1 MQDMPR
7 RSASPTR
14 RRRRTLVLTAV
25 LLAALA
31 AVPAAQAA
39 SASPASISSAF
50 TPALIGIGSTTPT
63 ALSYTLTNPNASTA
77 LSGVSFTDTL
87 PVGLAIDNPNGESGN
102 CGSAGVITANPGS
115 QAISLSGGSLKAGST
130 CTFSVSVT
138 ATQAGTLQDTPGA
151 VTSSGGTGAPGA
163 AVSLTVLPPP
173 TLTISAP
180 ANRAK
185 LRFGQVTRARF
196 SCAQPQ
202 DAQGLADC
210 SGQDENGNTIAPN
223 GALNTR
229 ATGVHT
235 LTVDA
240 TSVDGLVTEKI
251 IQYTVLPDNRFTV
264 SHVKAAKSGAL
275 HLTLALPGPG
285 MVRIVATPGRTT
297 FAKLVRTVTAKR
309 TLRLTLAPTAA
320 GATLAKAL
328 VAGQTLH
335 LRVVVT
341 YMPRGGVKRAVTVR
355 GIAIR

>member
-7 RSASPTR
+7 RSASSNR
-14 RRRRTLVLTAV
+14 RRRRTLVLAAV

-31 AVPAAQAA
+31 AVPGAEAA
-39 SASPASISSAF
+39 SAGPASITSAF
-50 TPALIGIGSTTPT
+50 TPALIGVGSTTPT

-87 PVGLAIDNPNGESGN
+87 PAGLAIDNPNGESGA

-115 QAISLSGGSLKAGST
+115 QTISLSGGSIKAAGT

-138 ATQAGTLQDTPGA
+138 AAQAGTVQDTPGA
-151 VTSSGGTGAPGA
+151 VTSSGGTGSPGA

-173 TLTISAP
+173 TLTIGAP

-185 LRFGQVTRARF
+185 LRYGQPARARF

-210 SGQDENGNTIAPN
+210 SGQDENGTAIAPN
-223 GALNTR
+223 GVLNTR
-229 ATGVHT
+229 APGLHT

-240 TSVDGLVTEKI
+240 TSVDGLVTEKT

-264 SHVKAAKSGAL
+264 GHVKVVPSGAL

-285 MVRIVATPGRTT
+285 TVRIVATSGPTT
-297 FAKLVRTVTAKR
+297 FARRIRRVTAKR
-309 TLRLTLAPTAA
+309 TLRLTVAPTAA
-320 GATLAKAL
+320 GATLARVL
-328 VAGQTLH
+328 GGGQALH
-335 LRVVVT
+335 LRVSVSYT
-341 YMPRGGVKRAVTVR
+341 PKGGITRTVTVR
-355 GIAIR
+355 DVAVL